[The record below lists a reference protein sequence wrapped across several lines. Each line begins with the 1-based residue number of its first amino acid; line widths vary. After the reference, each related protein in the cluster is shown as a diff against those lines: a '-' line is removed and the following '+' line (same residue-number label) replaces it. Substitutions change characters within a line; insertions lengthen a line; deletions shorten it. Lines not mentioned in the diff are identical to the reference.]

1 MEKKIRYPA
10 IHRLESDLTRK
21 NIPHVFA
28 SDGDG
33 YKIIYPSSEKGKKR
47 CVVREHQFS
56 KGHEEDLLEMVGL
69 LTDEERA
76 ADTGTNAAV
85 CGKLEETEVLRRIT
99 EDYGE

>member
-10 IHRLESDLTRK
+10 IHRLESDLTKK

-28 SDGDG
+28 PDGDG
-33 YKIIYPSSEKGKKR
+33 YKIVYPSSEKGKKR

-56 KGHEEDLLEMVGL
+56 KGHDEDLLEMVGL

-99 EDYGE
+99 EDYGR